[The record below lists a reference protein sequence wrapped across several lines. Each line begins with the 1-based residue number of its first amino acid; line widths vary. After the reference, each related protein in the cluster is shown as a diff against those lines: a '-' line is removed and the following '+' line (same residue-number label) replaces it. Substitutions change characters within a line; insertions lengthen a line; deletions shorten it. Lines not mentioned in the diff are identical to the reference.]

1 MLSLVGTCY
10 FGVVTA
16 KTRIAATLM
25 ALCVPLIGAAC
36 TSKSDDKAAPG
47 PTHGS
52 AAPTETPAAQPPAS
66 GSGLSPAGVTTSV
79 DAAPSSLEE
88 EYYQACRAAADWMTG
103 KQDGPAQLV
112 EGYLQS
118 IQSNGDV
125 GPGTFHKSWHELP
138 ADRQAAVIVATNA
151 AAEQQC

>member
-1 MLSLVGTCY
+1 
-10 FGVVTA
+10 
-16 KTRIAATLM
+16 M

-36 TSKSDDKAAPG
+36 SSNSDENTDKTAPN
-47 PTHGS
+47 PPASTTT
-52 AAPTETPAAQPPAS
+52 PLETPAAQPPAS
-66 GSGLSPAGVTTSV
+66 GPGLSPAGVTTSV
-79 DAAPSSLEE
+79 NAAPSSLEE

-112 EGYLQS
+112 EGYLGS
-118 IQSNGDV
+118 IQGSASV